1 MLTEGGLVMTRCS
14 TVASP
19 APGTAIQDQQAPLL
33 LDDPP
38 VATLI
43 AEVDAILCA
52 AAEAL
57 LRRPPAPPV
66 VGCALLGPR
75 SPGRSWQIPA
85 RPRTGPVRDVF
96 AVERGPPQPIPD
108 GTVNA
113 TIQERRVMASPTR

>member
-33 LDDPP
+33 LDDLP

-66 VGCALLGPR
+66 VRCALLGPR

-96 AVERGPPQPIPD
+96 AVGAALRSPSPMGPLTQRSRK
-108 GTVNA
+108 G
-113 TIQERRVMASPTR
+113 R